1 VVYNVIGK
9 GKSLYNTIRYTIM
22 PVGVYRKKIKSGK
35 RKGKFMYFRDGKLI
49 SKKSYDMSK
58 ARTSSR
64 PKRAKSNNNKRR
76 SYSMKRTI
84 PHPSVTGMASGL
96 AIASYLN
103 AGGTTSFG
111 GKSVQLDG
119 VIKDVTDGEL
129 GKAFSTLSGNA
140 IDMIG
145 SDKGR
150 KTLVGASL
158 VAMAG
163 AFARKQFPNLKL
175 GGSKLYFRL

>member
-1 VVYNVIGK
+1 
-9 GKSLYNTIRYTIM
+9 M
-22 PVGVYRKKIKSGK
+22 PKGVYRKKTK
-35 RKGKFMYFRDGKLI
+35 RGWMHFRDGKLI
-49 SKKSYDMSK
+49 SKASYERSKSTKKRSTRKGMLRK
-58 ARTSSR
+58 TSR
-64 PKRAKSNNNKRR
+64 RAYTKVKRGNNKMRK
-76 SYSMKRTI
+76 SI

>member
-1 VVYNVIGK
+1 MECDI
-9 GKSLYNTIRYTIM
+9 LIM
-22 PVGVYRKKIKSGK
+22 PVGVYRKRTK
-35 RKGKFMYFRDGKLI
+35 KGNYMYFRDGKLI
-49 SKKSYDMSK
+49 SKASYDRSK
-58 ARTSSR
+58 ARTTSTRKQAKS
-64 PKRAKSNNNKRR
+64 KSNNGSRK
-76 SYSMKRTI
+76 MAKRTI

-129 GKAFSTLSGNA
+129 GKAFSTLSSNA

-145 SDKGR
+145 SDTGR

-175 GGSKLYFRL
+175 GGSKLYFRV